1 MSACHYLN
9 ERVDMTMVSKPV
21 LFCFWLV
28 TSIWISTCDDI
39 KCKKRQRLEKMLA
52 KAEETVLQQQQQNGP
67 PIMNRYTEFI
77 EMNDEI
83 GNQHNEILQ
92 KSCHSK
98 KLSALPRYVNSPPGK
113 KTCFICNFFSGT

>member
-1 MSACHYLN
+1 
-9 ERVDMTMVSKPV
+9 
-21 LFCFWLV
+21 
-28 TSIWISTCDDI
+28 
-39 KCKKRQRLEKMLA
+39 MLA

-98 KLSALPRYVNSPPGK
+98 KLSVLPLYVNSPLGK
-113 KTCFICNFFSGT
+113 NPALFVIFFQALD